1 MAHASPR
8 TTRRWPA
15 VLILG
20 VLCASLV
27 THVHGFLH
35 IEQLP
40 ESNNRQHTLREQA
53 YRQRHPFECQCRD
66 TPHTLQHQCPPSAN
80 VFCPQVALDGAGFAE
95 KSAHAASKVHIT
107 GPDGGQLLGLH
118 PDAGAKEA
126 GAPTAVAV
134 EGHEDAGVT
143 GASSMPASSPSIA
156 GSTAVVH
163 SLDPESSTQEHDAKP
178 TVTAAGSG
186 TQHHPVPSGHSY
198 PQEVVESSTA
208 ALPSS
213 SSEIPLPKPKTKH
226 APSVKSIPT
235 TTAAAP
241 AQTHTERHI
250 PSYEQWRKQV
260 LEKNSKAAD
269 ANERK
274 QRKRKPYQESSVDV
288 AIGGEDELGFVF
300 PNLDNG
306 SGNMK
311 TGEDRYQQIPDQFG
325 NGPDWKQGL
334 SNGNTLEWIK
344 SEYAKDPKDRFNH
357 ASATCA
363 ASVARASKDATSV
376 TAILNEGK
384 DNYMLNKCATK
395 EKFFVVELCEE
406 ILVDTFILGNY
417 EFFSSTFKEFVVS
430 VNRYPPRED
439 GWSILGY
446 FQARNT
452 RDAQVFKPASPQLAT
467 YIRFDFV
474 SHYGNEYYCPVTLL
488 RVYGATALEQ
498 LKQEEEEEK
507 RIALEQQRRAELEKA
522 KQAAAEA
529 EEAEDQKNQEEQS
542 EALTEE
548 DKQTDNDGSDSRQ
561 YADETHAT
569 PIEVIDVG
577 DHTEESPSTSQDVAE
592 DPLGPNKPIED
603 ADPLPSWEVVDSQTD
618 QKPLELDVESTQKD
632 ISDIHSEQEFSEHLE
647 AGFPT
652 FNFPDPPFTESGEG
666 GDLADGT
673 AGLTWSSAEDLIT
686 SSTENSPTEVL
697 PSVPSTSPASMQD
710 DGEWGDADVGKITL
724 SQRTKPTHSPKAP
737 NSSKASS
744 AGIGMAN
751 GGASATADAS
761 PPHPSPPPS
770 HSSQE
775 SVYKNIVNR
784 LKVLEL
790 NSSLSYQYLEE
801 QSNVFNEVVESSE
814 QKINQLVAHLND
826 ANRRLETMGRKYD
839 QLAYSFRA
847 HVEVDGAKRRQDF
860 LNLSSQVHLLGS
872 QVLFQRQLFLVTAI
886 ALFSIFGF
894 FAITRSSSM
903 HYAMQQSTFAAKLR
917 AISGHGR
924 ESRSGDISA
933 SVRIGSVEALSQ
945 FDENSL
951 RGQRSGEARKI
962 QAAQDIKFTP
972 PISPMSPLTPDPN
985 HAQSRFADDEPHE
998 GPDSFP
1004 SDGDQL
1010 VPNGHSVEQSHDGGH
1025 DCSLDDTATGA
1036 VEPRVVTKPP
1046 ELNLPNPQ
1054 LCSFAI
1060 SRTPYSTPKHS
1071 HGSSNLFQQKLQH
1084 QHHHES
1090 HSGDYRPDSPV
1101 FQGPASVH
1109 DEEQL
1114 SDADVAY
1121 MSRDM
1126 NVGRPRPSSS
1136 SSGSTTSTPV
1146 MTRLTNSYYNQFHQ
1160 PPSSSSSSTAKR
1172 RPTSSLR
1179 RDTTASMTSLS
1190 HLEVDCAKDEQ
1201 PPSLN
1206 TTTAESPHRFSEDMA
1221 SDPPTQ
1227 GDYGCKTPVFS
1238 NTPADHRV
1246 RTSDM
1251 AYNDD
1256 DDDPGFVSDSVLDSA
1271 SESRSGSRDMLHK
1284 AQQRHQ
1290 QEQRQGTL
1298 GDWDRHHGVGE
1309 ITPRHDEGDSA
1320 EEATGNLRPS
1330 TVLSSVSSNGN
1341 GDNTRDD
1348 SVKKTQTHTTRSR
1361 RSSSHSIHRSQ
1372 DHVLSHIKN
1381 RSFSGAL
1388 EMEVG
1393 LGVDLGPDPT
1403 GASPALEHDL
1413 PSERNS
1419 STHQQS
1425 RNFAELKPGANGQLE
1440 NEKIIVHQR
1449 RKKVRNSIYLAEDS
1463 VSLVGKDIDS
1473 ARQTQD
1479 EPGQEGDDE
1488 KSPPGSHSSSE

>member
-1 MAHASPR
+1 M
-8 TTRRWPA
+8 
-15 VLILG
+15 
-20 VLCASLV
+20 
-27 THVHGFLH
+27 
-35 IEQLP
+35 IE
-40 ESNNRQHTLREQA
+40 
-53 YRQRHPFECQCRD
+53 
-66 TPHTLQHQCPPSAN
+66 
-80 VFCPQVALDGAGFAE
+80 
-95 KSAHAASKVHIT
+95 SAHVAPLVHIT
-107 GPDGGQLLGLH
+107 GPDGGQATGFH
-118 PDAGAKEA
+118 PGAGAKEA
-126 GAPTAVAV
+126 GAPTAVTV
-134 EGHEDAGVT
+134 DGQQDASMT
-143 GASSMPASSPSIA
+143 GAVSKPASSPSIA

-163 SLDPESSTQEHDAKP
+163 SLDPESSTQEHDSKP
-178 TVTAAGSG
+178 TVTAAESG

-198 PQEVVESSTA
+198 QQEVASSSTA
-208 ALPSS
+208 ALFSASTEKPS
-213 SSEIPLPKPKTKH
+213 PKSKTKS
-226 APSVKSIPT
+226 APSVKSVPT
-235 TTAAAP
+235 STIAAP

-260 LEKNSKAAD
+260 LEKNTKAAD

-306 SGNMK
+306 SGNGK
-311 TGEDRYQQIPDQFG
+311 TDGDRYQQISDQFG
-325 NGPDWKQGL
+325 NGPDWRQGL
-334 SNGNTLEWIK
+334 SNGNQEWIK

-363 ASVARASKDATSV
+363 ASVVRASKDATSV

-417 EFFSSTFKEFVVS
+417 EFFSSTFKDFVVS

-529 EEAEDQKNQEEQS
+529 EEAEDQKNQENED
-542 EALTEE
+542 EAQGE
-548 DKQTDNDGSDSRQ
+548 DERQIDNDGADSSQ
-561 YADETHAT
+561 SVDETLAT
-569 PIEVIDVG
+569 PVEVIDVG
-577 DHTEESPSTSQDVAE
+577 DHTEDTPSSSQDPAEETPGANMPAE
-592 DPLGPNKPIED
+592 DV
-603 ADPLPSWEVVDSQTD
+603 DPLPSKEVADGQIE
-618 QKPLELDVESTQKD
+618 QKPLDLDKESRLKD
-632 ISDIHSEQEFSEHLE
+632 DDDTHSQQEFPDPAENDI
-647 AGFPT
+647 PT
-652 FNFPDPPFTESGEG
+652 FNFPHPPSTESEENF
-666 GDLADGT
+666 DLTDGT
-673 AGLTWSSAEDLIT
+673 AGIPRGSAEDLVT
-686 SSTENSPTEVL
+686 FSTENTPTEVL
-697 PSVPSTSPASMQD
+697 PSLPSTSPASMQD
-710 DGEWGDADVGKITL
+710 DGEWGEADVGKITL
-724 SQRTKPTHSPKAP
+724 SQRTKPTHLPKAP
-737 NSSKASS
+737 NASKASS
-744 AGIGMAN
+744 AGIGMTS

-761 PPHPSPPPS
+761 HPHPSPPPP

-801 QSNVFNEVVESSE
+801 QSNVFNEVIESSE

-826 ANRRLETMGRKYD
+826 VNRRLETMGRKYD

-872 QVLFQRQLFLVTAI
+872 QVLFQRQLFLVSAI
-886 ALFSIFGF
+886 ALFSIFAF

-903 HYAMQQSTFAAKLR
+903 HYAMQQSSFAAKLR

-924 ESRSGDISA
+924 ESRSDDISS

-951 RGQRSGEARKI
+951 RGQRQGEARKV

-985 HAQSRFADDEPHE
+985 HAQSRFADEKTRE
-998 GPDSFP
+998 GSESFP
-1004 SDGDQL
+1004 RDGDQV
-1010 VPNGHSVEQSHDGGH
+1010 VPNGHSVEQDHGGAE
-1025 DCSLDDTATGA
+1025 DRSLEHLSVGVA
-1036 VEPRVVTKPP
+1036 EPRVVSKPP
-1046 ELNLPNPQ
+1046 ELKLPNPQ
-1054 LCSFAI
+1054 LGSFAAT
-1060 SRTPYSTPKHS
+1060 RTPYSTPKNS
-1071 HGSSNLFQQKLQH
+1071 HGSSNLFQQKHQH

-1090 HSGDYRPDSPV
+1090 HPGDYRPDSPV
-1101 FQGPASVH
+1101 FQGPSSVH
-1109 DEEQL
+1109 DEGQL

-1126 NVGRPRPSSS
+1126 NVGRAKPSSSS
-1136 SSGSTTSTPV
+1136 SSGSVSSTPV
-1146 MTRLTNSYYNQFHQ
+1146 MTRLTTSYYNQFHQ
-1160 PPSSSSSSTAKR
+1160 PPPSSSSSSSVAAR

-1179 RDTTASMTSLS
+1179 RDTTASMAS
-1190 HLEVDCAKDEQ
+1190 HSNTDVDYVEDEQ
-1201 PPSLN
+1201 PQALN
-1206 TTTAESPHRFSEDMA
+1206 DTIAGSSHRFSEDMV

-1227 GDYGCKTPVFS
+1227 ADYDCKTPVFP
-1238 NTPADHRV
+1238 NTPADHQI
-1246 RTSDM
+1246 RTPEI
-1251 AYNDD
+1251 AYNDED

-1284 AQQRHQ
+1284 AQQNHKREQHQ
-1290 QEQRQGTL
+1290 GRL
-1298 GDWDRHHGVGE
+1298 GDWDVHHGVGE
-1309 ITPRHDEGDSA
+1309 RVPGQDEAEGAVDTSGELRLNTDFSSA
-1320 EEATGNLRPS
+1320 
-1330 TVLSSVSSNGN
+1330 SSNGH
-1341 GDNTRDD
+1341 GDGTRED
-1348 SVKKTQTHTTRSR
+1348 SVKEIQARSTRSR

-1372 DHVLSHIKN
+1372 DPPFSHIKN
-1381 RSFSGAL
+1381 RSLGGAL
-1388 EMEVG
+1388 EVEVG
-1393 LGVDLGPDPT
+1393 LGLDLGSDLVGVSAASARE
-1403 GASPALEHDL
+1403 GAVDSDF
-1413 PSERNS
+1413 
-1419 STHQQS
+1419 STLQQS
-1425 RNFAELKPGANGQLE
+1425 RNVAEFKTGANGQSE
-1440 NEKIIVHQR
+1440 DEKIGVSR
-1449 RKKVRNSIYLAEDS
+1449 RKTTRNSIYLAEGQAP
-1463 VSLVGKDIDS
+1463 LVGRGTDS
-1473 ARQTQD
+1473 ARQTED

-1488 KSPPGSHSSSE
+1488 KSPPGSQRLNG

>member
-1 MAHASPR
+1 M
-8 TTRRWPA
+8 T
-15 VLILG
+15 G
-20 VLCASLV
+20 
-27 THVHGFLH
+27 
-35 IEQLP
+35 
-40 ESNNRQHTLREQA
+40 
-53 YRQRHPFECQCRD
+53 
-66 TPHTLQHQCPPSAN
+66 
-80 VFCPQVALDGAGFAE
+80 
-95 KSAHAASKVHIT
+95 AASW
-107 GPDGGQLLGLH
+107 
-118 PDAGAKEA
+118 
-126 GAPTAVAV
+126 
-134 EGHEDAGVT
+134 
-143 GASSMPASSPSIA
+143 PASSPSIA

-163 SLDPESSTQEHDAKP
+163 SLDPESPTQEHDSKP
-178 TVTAAGSG
+178 TVTTAESG
-186 TQHHPVPSGHSY
+186 AQHHPVPSGHSY
-198 PQEVVESSTA
+198 PQEVVNSSTA

-213 SSEIPLPKPKTKH
+213 PSEMPSPKSKTKN
-226 APSVKSIPT
+226 APSVKSLPT
-235 TTAAAP
+235 TTTAAP

-288 AIGGEDELGFVF
+288 AIGSEDELGFVF

-306 SGNMK
+306 SGNGK
-311 TGEDRYQQIPDQFG
+311 TGEDRYQQISDQFG

-334 SNGNTLEWIK
+334 SNGNTQEWIK

-363 ASVARASKDATSV
+363 ASVVRVSKDATSV

-417 EFFSSTFKEFVVS
+417 EFFSSTFKDFVVS

-507 RIALEQQRRAELEKA
+507 RIAVEQQRRADLEKA
-522 KQAAAEA
+522 TQAAAEA
-529 EEAEDQKNQEEQS
+529 EEAEDRKNQEDQD
-542 EALTEE
+542 EAQAED
-548 DKQTDNDGSDSRQ
+548 DKQTGNDGADSSQ
-561 YADETHAT
+561 SVDEILAT
-569 PIEVIDVG
+569 PVEIINVG
-577 DHTEESPSTSQDVAE
+577 DHTEDMPSNAQDVAE
-592 DPLGPNKPIED
+592 ESLGGNTPTED
-603 ADPLPSWEVVDSQTD
+603 VDPLPSWEVVNDQIE
-618 QKPLELDVESTQKD
+618 QKPLDLDVENRLKD
-632 ISDIHSEQEFSEHLE
+632 VGNTHTEQEFPEHAE
-647 AGFPT
+647 TGIPT
-652 FNFPDPPFTESGEG
+652 FNFPDPPFGESGESV
-666 GDLADGT
+666 DLADGA
-673 AGLTWSSAEDLIT
+673 AGLAWSSAEDLVT
-686 SSTENSPTEVL
+686 LATDNSPTEAL
-697 PSVPSTSPASMQD
+697 PSLPSTSPASMQD

-737 NSSKASS
+737 NASKAPS
-744 AGIGMAN
+744 AGIGMTT

-761 PPHPSPPPS
+761 PPHPSPPPP

-801 QSNVFNEVVESSE
+801 QSNVFNEVIESSE
-814 QKINQLVAHLND
+814 QKINQLVAHLNE

-847 HVEVDGAKRRQDF
+847 HVEVDGAKRRQEF

-872 QVLFQRQLFLVTAI
+872 QVLFQRHLFLVTAI
-886 ALFSIFGF
+886 ALFSIFAF

-903 HYAMQQSTFAAKLR
+903 HYALQQSTFAAKLR

-924 ESRSGDISA
+924 ESRSDDISS

-945 FDENSL
+945 FDEKSL
-951 RGQRSGEARKI
+951 RGQRPSVARKI

-985 HAQSRFADDEPHE
+985 HAQSRFADDKPHE
-998 GPDSFP
+998 GSESFP
-1004 SDGDQL
+1004 GDGDQL
-1010 VPNGHSVEQSHDGGH
+1010 VPNGHAAEQGHDGGEGR
-1025 DCSLDDTATGA
+1025 SLDHSATGVA
-1036 VEPRVVTKPP
+1036 EPRVVPKPP
-1046 ELNLPNPQ
+1046 ELKLPNPQ
-1054 LCSFAI
+1054 LGSFAV
-1060 SRTPYSTPKHS
+1060 SRTPYSTPKNS
-1071 HGSSNLFQQKLQH
+1071 HGSSSLFQQKHQH
-1084 QHHHES
+1084 QHQHES
-1090 HSGDYRPDSPV
+1090 HPGDYRPDSPV
-1101 FQGPASVH
+1101 FQGPSSVH
-1109 DEEQL
+1109 DEGQL

-1126 NVGRPRPSSS
+1126 NVGRPKPSSS
-1136 SSGSTTSTPV
+1136 SSGSTSSTPV
-1146 MTRLTNSYYNQFHQ
+1146 MTRLATSYYNQFHQ
-1160 PPSSSSSSTAKR
+1160 PPPSSSSSSTATR

-1179 RDTTASMTSLS
+1179 RDTTASMTSL
-1190 HLEVDCAKDEQ
+1190 LNPDVDYTEDEQ
-1201 PPSLN
+1201 PQSLN
-1206 TTTAESPHRFSEDMA
+1206 NTIAELPHRFNEGMA
-1221 SDPPTQ
+1221 SDPPIQ

-1238 NTPADHRV
+1238 NTPADHQV
-1246 RTSDM
+1246 QTPEM

-1271 SESRSGSRDMLHK
+1271 SESRSGSRDILHK
-1284 AQQRHQ
+1284 TQQKHQ
-1290 QEQRQGTL
+1290 REQRQGTL
-1298 GDWDRHHGVGE
+1298 GDWDIKHGIGE
-1309 ITPRHDEGDSA
+1309 IVPIHDEVDGA
-1320 EEATGNLRPS
+1320 EETTGELRLNAVYSNGHGGVAREDSVQGKQARPS
-1330 TVLSSVSSNGN
+1330 
-1341 GDNTRDD
+1341 
-1348 SVKKTQTHTTRSR
+1348 RSR

-1381 RSFSGAL
+1381 RSLGGAL
-1388 EMEVG
+1388 EVEVG
-1393 LGVDLGPDPT
+1393 LGLDLGSDPT
-1403 GASPALEHDL
+1403 GVSPALAH
-1413 PSERNS
+1413 
-1419 STHQQS
+1419 
-1425 RNFAELKPGANGQLE
+1425 NG
-1440 NEKIIVHQR
+1440 
-1449 RKKVRNSIYLAEDS
+1449 DS
-1463 VSLVGKDIDS
+1463 KTEEPIPLVIKDIDS

-1488 KSPPGSHSSSE
+1488 KSPPGSQRSSG

>member
-1 MAHASPR
+1 MALASPR
-8 TTRRWPA
+8 KTRLWPA

-20 VLCASLV
+20 AFCASLV
-27 THVHGFLH
+27 SHVHGFLH

-40 ESNNRQHTLREQA
+40 ETNSRQHALRDHA
-53 YRQRHPFECQCRD
+53 HRQRHPFECQCRD
-66 TPHTLQHQCPPSAN
+66 TPHTLQHQCPPLAN
-80 VFCPQVALDGAGFAE
+80 VFCPQVALDGADSTE
-95 KSAHAASKVHIT
+95 KSAHAAPKVHIT
-107 GPDGGQLLGLH
+107 GPDGGQVMGFH
-118 PDAGAKEA
+118 PDTGAKEA
-126 GAPTAVAV
+126 GAPTAATV
-134 EGHEDAGVT
+134 EGHQGASASAT

-163 SLDPESSTQEHDAKP
+163 SLDPESYTQEHDAKR

-186 TQHHPVPSGHSY
+186 TQQHPVPSGHSY
-198 PQEVVESSTA
+198 PQEVVDSSAA
-208 ALPSS
+208 ALSSS
-213 SSEIPLPKPKTKH
+213 SSEMPSSKPKTKH
-226 APSVKSIPT
+226 TPSVKSIPT
-235 TTAAAP
+235 TTAPAP

-325 NGPDWKQGL
+325 NGPDWRQGL
-334 SNGNTLEWIK
+334 SNGNTQEWIK

-417 EFFSSTFKEFVVS
+417 EFFSSTFKDFVVS

-529 EEAEDQKNQEEQS
+529 EEAEDQKTQEEQS
-542 EALTEE
+542 EAQAEDDKHTE
-548 DKQTDNDGSDSRQ
+548 DDRADSRQ
-561 YADETHAT
+561 SVDEPHTT

-577 DHTEESPSTSQDVAE
+577 DHTEETPSSSQDVAE
-592 DPLGPNKPIED
+592 EPLGGNKPID
-603 ADPLPSWEVVDSQTD
+603 DVDPLLSWEVADSQIG
-618 QKPLELDVESTQKD
+618 QKPLDLDAETTQKD
-632 ISDIHSEQEFSEHLE
+632 VSDTHTEQEFPEHLE
-647 AGFPT
+647 TGLPT

-666 GDLADGT
+666 GDLADST
-673 AGLTWSSAEDLIT
+673 AGLTWSSAEDLVT
-686 SSTENSPTEVL
+686 PSTESSPAEVL
-697 PSVPSTSPASMQD
+697 PSLASTSPASMQD
-710 DGEWGDADVGKITL
+710 DAEWSDADVGKITL

-737 NSSKASS
+737 NASKASS
-744 AGIGMAN
+744 AGIGMTN

-761 PPHPSPPPS
+761 PPHPSPPPA
-770 HSSQE
+770 HSSQD

-801 QSNVFNEVVESSE
+801 QSNVFNEVIESSE

-826 ANRRLETMGRKYD
+826 ANRRLETMP
-839 QLAYSFRA
+839 

-886 ALFSIFGF
+886 ALFSIFAF
-894 FAITRSSSM
+894 FGITRSSSM

-924 ESRSGDISA
+924 ESRSDDIAS

-945 FDENSL
+945 FDETSL
-951 RGQRSGEARKI
+951 RGRRSGEARKI

-985 HAQSRFADDEPHE
+985 HAQNRFADDKHHE
-998 GPDSFP
+998 GPALCP

-1010 VPNGHSVEQSHDGGH
+1010 VPNGHSVEQDHDGGH
-1025 DCSLDDTATGA
+1025 DRSLDDSAAGA
-1036 VEPRVVTKPP
+1036 AEPRVVPKPL
-1046 ELNLPNPQ
+1046 ELKLPNPQ
-1054 LCSFAI
+1054 LDSFAV
-1060 SRTPYSTPKHS
+1060 SRTPYSTPKNS
-1071 HGSSNLFQQKLQH
+1071 HGSGNLFQQKHKHQH
-1084 QHHHES
+1084 QHES
-1090 HSGDYRPDSPV
+1090 QPGDYRPDSPV

-1109 DEEQL
+1109 DEGQL

-1126 NVGRPRPSSS
+1126 NVGRPKPSSS

-1146 MTRLTNSYYNQFHQ
+1146 MTRLTTSYYNQFHQ
-1160 PPSSSSSSTAKR
+1160 PPPSSSSTSATTR

-1190 HLEVDCAKDEQ
+1190 HPDIDYAEDEQ
-1201 PPSLN
+1201 SPSLN
-1206 TTTAESPHRFSEDMA
+1206 TTIAESTHRFREDMA
-1221 SDPPTQ
+1221 SDPLTQ

-1238 NTPADHRV
+1238 NPADHQV

-1284 AQQRHQ
+1284 AQQMHQ

-1309 ITPRHDEGDSA
+1309 TVPRHDEVDGA
-1320 EEATGNLRPS
+1320 EQTTGEQRLA
-1330 TVLSSVSSNGN
+1330 TVLSNVSSNGH
-1341 GDNTRDD
+1341 GDGTRDH
-1348 SVKKTQTHTTRSR
+1348 SVKEKQIHPTRSR

-1372 DHVLSHIKN
+1372 DHVVSHIKN
-1381 RSFSGAL
+1381 RSFDGAI
-1388 EMEVG
+1388 ETEVG
-1393 LGVDLGPDPT
+1393 LGLNLGSNPT
-1403 GASPALEHDL
+1403 GTSSALEHNV
-1413 PSERNS
+1413 PYESNS
-1419 STHQQS
+1419 STHQQN
-1425 RNFAELKPGANGQLE
+1425 RTFAELKPGAHEPLE
-1440 NEKIIVHQR
+1440 DEKIIVHQR
-1449 RKKVRNSIYLAEDS
+1449 RKKTRNSIYLAEDP
-1463 VSLVGKDIDS
+1463 VSLVDKAIDR
-1473 ARQTQD
+1473 AHQTQD

-1488 KSPPGSHSSSE
+1488 KSPPGSH